1 VRVAPRLGVITWL
14 SRSGVNSWDRT
25 ISRVSLHP
33 PCRSG
38 SKLLRNVETV
48 KSQRKSVKSQEQRSS
63 TRRFAPFWPSFDR
76 LTRFDPELWSW
87 PVFISKRNLFSFDRV
102 LPTWEITVVITIE
115 CTIIL
120 IENHLLPKE

>member
-1 VRVAPRLGVITWL
+1 
-14 SRSGVNSWDRT
+14 
-25 ISRVSLHP
+25 
-33 PCRSG
+33 
-38 SKLLRNVETV
+38 
-48 KSQRKSVKSQEQRSS
+48 
-63 TRRFAPFWPSFDR
+63 

-87 PVFISKRNLFSFDRV
+87 PVFISKRNLFFFDRV